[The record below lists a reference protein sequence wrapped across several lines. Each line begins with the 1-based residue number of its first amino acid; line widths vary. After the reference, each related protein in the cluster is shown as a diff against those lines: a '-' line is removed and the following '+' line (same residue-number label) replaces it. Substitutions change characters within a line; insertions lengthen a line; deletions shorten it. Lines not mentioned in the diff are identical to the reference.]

1 MPFSGASSRWLQR
14 YAPALLAV
22 ALIIAM
28 SISLA
33 WQAAGWLR
41 LQRSPVAVAASPV
54 SHESIRSDPTR
65 LARLF
70 GTSAQDPNAP
80 PPATNLD
87 LVLKGS
93 FVQSDPKLSSAIIQ
107 RQGDKPHRYAV
118 GGEISDG
125 VKLHAVY
132 RDRVELQ
139 RGGRLESL
147 PFPHRSGDCWPAR
160 TTLQARTTRSN
171 NCKACR
177 MRTLQHCAS
186 AWTPCASRWKPRPSQ
201 NPPKKTR
208 ASPRPRLRK
217 ATDPMSQPL
226 LRALFAPSSRSY
238 VPAVLLSLALG
249 IQAAHAENNGGNAFV
264 PAGNQ
269 QEAHWTI
276 NLKDADIRE
285 FIDQISEITG
295 ETFVVD
301 PRVKGQVSVVS
312 KAQLSLSEVYQ
323 LFLSVMSTH
332 GFTVVAQG
340 DQARI
345 VPNAEAKTEAG
356 GGQSAP
362 DRLETRVIQVQQSPV
377 SELIPLIRPLVPQ
390 YGHLAAVPSANA
402 LIISDRSANIARI
415 EDVIRQLD
423 QKGSHDYS
431 VINLRYG
438 WVMDAAEVL
447 NNAMSRGQAK
457 GAAGAQVIADARKPP
472 DHPRPAAGARQ
483 LVQLA
488 QSLDTLTARS
498 ANTRVIRLR
507 HNDAKT
513 LAETLGQISE
523 GMKNN
528 GGQGGEQ
535 TGGGRPSNILIRAD
549 ESTNALVLLA
559 DPDTVNALEDIV
571 RQLDVPRA
579 QVLVEAA
586 IVEISGDIQDAVGVQ
601 WAINKGGMGGTKTNF
616 ANTGLSIGTL
626 LQSLEQQGTG
636 IHPRRRHR
644 RHRQQQLRRAGHR
657 ALGQHQ
663 EQPAVD
669 PEPVDPGQ
677 PESGDSG
684 RPERTVPDRLL
695 HHQQRRF
702 EQPVHHRGAQGY
714 RRQPQG
720 HSAHQRRRG
729 PAPGDRAGD
738 LGPAAQ
744 RPAAQQYRPDHQ
756 QALDQE
762 HHPRRERP
770 SDRDRRPDPGR
781 RFPSRVEGSPARGHP
796 IARSPV
802 PFHQGHT
809 QAQPDGLPASYGGPR
824 QRRSRRALGQEI
836 QRHPGHRRHS
846 RPGGRPSILPT
857 NANQLFDG
865 QAVDLRELK
874 TE

>member
-1 MPFSGASSRWLQR
+1 MVPAS
-14 YAPALLAV
+14 
-22 ALIIAM
+22 
-28 SISLA
+28 
-33 WQAAGWLR
+33 
-41 LQRSPVAVAASPV
+41 
-54 SHESIRSDPTR
+54 
-65 LARLF
+65 
-70 GTSAQDPNAP
+70 
-80 PPATNLD
+80 
-87 LVLKGS
+87 
-93 FVQSDPKLSSAIIQ
+93 
-107 RQGDKPHRYAV
+107 
-118 GGEISDG
+118 
-125 VKLHAVY
+125 
-132 RDRVELQ
+132 
-139 RGGRLESL
+139 
-147 PFPHRSGDCWPAR
+147 
-160 TTLQARTTRSN
+160 
-171 NCKACR
+171 
-177 MRTLQHCAS
+177 
-186 AWTPCASRWKPRPSQ
+186 
-201 NPPKKTR
+201 
-208 ASPRPRLRK
+208 
-217 ATDPMSQPL
+217 
-226 LRALFAPSSRSY
+226 RALFAPSSRSY

-249 IQAAHAENNGGNAFV
+249 IQVAHAEDSGRNAFV

-457 GAAGAQVIADARKPP
+457 GAAGAQVIADARTNRLIILGPP
-472 DHPRPAAGARQ
+472 QARAK

-488 QSLDTLTARS
+488 QSLDTPTARS

-549 ESTNALVLLA
+549 ESTNALILLA

-601 WAINKGGMGGTKTNF
+601 WAINKGGMGGTRTNF
-616 ANTGLSIGTL
+616 GNTGLSIGTL
-626 LQSLEQQGTG
+626 LQALKDDKPPALPDGAIVGIGSSSFGALVTALSANSKSNLLSTPSLLTLDNQKAEILVGQNVPFNTGSYTTNSEGSSNPFTTVERKDIGVNLKVTPHINDGAALRLEIEQE
-636 IHPRRRHR
+636 ISSIAPSV
-644 RHRQQQLRRAGHR
+644 QQVSNTDIITNKRSIKSTILAENGQVIVLGGLIQDDVVQAESKVPLLGDIPWLGKLFRSTKDTHTKRNLMVFLRPTVVLDGAGL
-657 ALGQHQ
+657 A
-663 EQPAVD
+663 AI
-669 PEPVDPGQ
+669 
-677 PESGDSG
+677 SGKKYSDI
-684 RPERTVPDRLL
+684 RV
-695 HHQQRRF
+695 
-702 EQPVHHRGAQGY
+702 
-714 RRQPQG
+714 
-720 HSAHQRRRG
+720 
-729 PAPGDRAGD
+729 
-738 LGPAAQ
+738 
-744 RPAAQQYRPDHQ
+744 
-756 QALDQE
+756 LD
-762 HHPRRERP
+762 
-770 SDRDRRPDPGR
+770 GR
-781 RFPSRVEGSPARGHP
+781 RSPEGRG
-796 IARSPV
+796 
-802 PFHQGHT
+802 
-809 QAQPDGLPASYGGPR
+809 
-824 QRRSRRALGQEI
+824 
-836 QRHPGHRRHS
+836 
-846 RPGGRPSILPT
+846 SILPSS
-857 NANQLFDG
+857 AGQLFDG
-865 QAVDLRELK
+865 QTVDLRDLK
-874 TE
+874 AE

>member
-1 MPFSGASSRWLQR
+1 
-14 YAPALLAV
+14 
-22 ALIIAM
+22 
-28 SISLA
+28 
-33 WQAAGWLR
+33 
-41 LQRSPVAVAASPV
+41 
-54 SHESIRSDPTR
+54 
-65 LARLF
+65 
-70 GTSAQDPNAP
+70 
-80 PPATNLD
+80 
-87 LVLKGS
+87 
-93 FVQSDPKLSSAIIQ
+93 
-107 RQGDKPHRYAV
+107 
-118 GGEISDG
+118 
-125 VKLHAVY
+125 
-132 RDRVELQ
+132 
-139 RGGRLESL
+139 
-147 PFPHRSGDCWPAR
+147 
-160 TTLQARTTRSN
+160 
-171 NCKACR
+171 
-177 MRTLQHCAS
+177 
-186 AWTPCASRWKPRPSQ
+186 
-201 NPPKKTR
+201 
-208 ASPRPRLRK
+208 
-217 ATDPMSQPL
+217 MSQPL
-226 LRALFAPSSRSY
+226 FRALFAPTSRSY

-249 IQAAHAENNGGNAFV
+249 IQAAYAENGGGNAFV

-345 VPNAEAKTEAG
+345 VPNAETKTEAG

-457 GAAGAQVIADARKPP
+457 GAAGAQVIADARTNRLIILGPP
-472 DHPRPAAGARQ
+472 QARAK

-488 QSLDTLTARS
+488 QSLDTPTARS

-549 ESTNALVLLA
+549 ESTNALILLA

-601 WAINKGGMGGTKTNF
+601 WAINKGGMGGTRTNF
-616 ANTGLSIGTL
+616 GNTGLSIGTL
-626 LQSLEQQGTG
+626 LQALKDDKPPALPDGAIVGIGSSSFGALVTALSANSKSNLLSTPSLLTLDNQKAEILVGQNVPFNTGSYTTNSEGSSNPFTTVERKDIGVNLKVTPHINDGAALRLEIEQE
-636 IHPRRRHR
+636 ISSIAPSV
-644 RHRQQQLRRAGHR
+644 QQVSNTDIITNKRSIKSTILAENGQVIVLGGLIQDDVVQAESKVPLLGDIPWLGKLFRSTKDTHTKRNLMVFLRPTVVLDGAGL
-657 ALGQHQ
+657 A
-663 EQPAVD
+663 AI
-669 PEPVDPGQ
+669 
-677 PESGDSG
+677 SGKKYSDI
-684 RPERTVPDRLL
+684 RV
-695 HHQQRRF
+695 
-702 EQPVHHRGAQGY
+702 
-714 RRQPQG
+714 
-720 HSAHQRRRG
+720 
-729 PAPGDRAGD
+729 
-738 LGPAAQ
+738 
-744 RPAAQQYRPDHQ
+744 
-756 QALDQE
+756 LD
-762 HHPRRERP
+762 
-770 SDRDRRPDPGR
+770 GR
-781 RFPSRVEGSPARGHP
+781 RSPEGRG
-796 IARSPV
+796 
-802 PFHQGHT
+802 
-809 QAQPDGLPASYGGPR
+809 
-824 QRRSRRALGQEI
+824 
-836 QRHPGHRRHS
+836 
-846 RPGGRPSILPT
+846 SILPSS
-857 NANQLFDG
+857 AGQLFDG
-865 QAVDLRELK
+865 QTVDLRDLK
-874 TE
+874 AE

>member
-1 MPFSGASSRWLQR
+1 
-14 YAPALLAV
+14 
-22 ALIIAM
+22 
-28 SISLA
+28 
-33 WQAAGWLR
+33 
-41 LQRSPVAVAASPV
+41 
-54 SHESIRSDPTR
+54 
-65 LARLF
+65 
-70 GTSAQDPNAP
+70 
-80 PPATNLD
+80 
-87 LVLKGS
+87 
-93 FVQSDPKLSSAIIQ
+93 
-107 RQGDKPHRYAV
+107 
-118 GGEISDG
+118 
-125 VKLHAVY
+125 
-132 RDRVELQ
+132 
-139 RGGRLESL
+139 
-147 PFPHRSGDCWPAR
+147 
-160 TTLQARTTRSN
+160 
-171 NCKACR
+171 
-177 MRTLQHCAS
+177 
-186 AWTPCASRWKPRPSQ
+186 
-201 NPPKKTR
+201 
-208 ASPRPRLRK
+208 
-217 ATDPMSQPL
+217 MSQPL
-226 LRALFAPSSRSY
+226 FRALFAPTSRSY

-249 IQAAHAENNGGNAFV
+249 IQAAHAEDSGRNAFV

-457 GAAGAQVIADARKPP
+457 GAAGAQVIADARTNRLIILGPP
-472 DHPRPAAGARQ
+472 QARAK

-488 QSLDTLTARS
+488 QSLDTPTARS

-601 WAINKGGMGGTKTNF
+601 WAINKGGMGGTRTNF
-616 ANTGLSIGTL
+616 GNTGLSIGTL
-626 LQSLEQQGTG
+626 LQALKDDKPPALPDGAIVGIGSSSFGALVTALSANSKSNLLSTPSLLTLDNQKAEILVGQNVPFNTGSYTTNSEGSSNPFTTVERKDIGVNLKVTPHINDGAALRLEIEQE
-636 IHPRRRHR
+636 ISSIAPSV
-644 RHRQQQLRRAGHR
+644 QQVSNTDIITNKRSIKSTILAENGQVIVLGGLIQDDVVQAESKVPLLGDIPWLGKLFRSTKDTHTKRNLMVFLRPTVVLDGAGL
-657 ALGQHQ
+657 A
-663 EQPAVD
+663 AI
-669 PEPVDPGQ
+669 
-677 PESGDSG
+677 SGKKYSDI
-684 RPERTVPDRLL
+684 RV
-695 HHQQRRF
+695 
-702 EQPVHHRGAQGY
+702 
-714 RRQPQG
+714 
-720 HSAHQRRRG
+720 
-729 PAPGDRAGD
+729 
-738 LGPAAQ
+738 
-744 RPAAQQYRPDHQ
+744 
-756 QALDQE
+756 LD
-762 HHPRRERP
+762 
-770 SDRDRRPDPGR
+770 GR
-781 RFPSRVEGSPARGHP
+781 RSPEGRG
-796 IARSPV
+796 
-802 PFHQGHT
+802 
-809 QAQPDGLPASYGGPR
+809 
-824 QRRSRRALGQEI
+824 
-836 QRHPGHRRHS
+836 
-846 RPGGRPSILPT
+846 SILPSS
-857 NANQLFDG
+857 AGQLFDG
-865 QAVDLRELK
+865 QTVDLRDLK
-874 TE
+874 AE

>member
-1 MPFSGASSRWLQR
+1 
-14 YAPALLAV
+14 
-22 ALIIAM
+22 
-28 SISLA
+28 
-33 WQAAGWLR
+33 
-41 LQRSPVAVAASPV
+41 
-54 SHESIRSDPTR
+54 
-65 LARLF
+65 
-70 GTSAQDPNAP
+70 
-80 PPATNLD
+80 
-87 LVLKGS
+87 
-93 FVQSDPKLSSAIIQ
+93 
-107 RQGDKPHRYAV
+107 
-118 GGEISDG
+118 
-125 VKLHAVY
+125 
-132 RDRVELQ
+132 
-139 RGGRLESL
+139 
-147 PFPHRSGDCWPAR
+147 
-160 TTLQARTTRSN
+160 
-171 NCKACR
+171 
-177 MRTLQHCAS
+177 
-186 AWTPCASRWKPRPSQ
+186 
-201 NPPKKTR
+201 
-208 ASPRPRLRK
+208 
-217 ATDPMSQPL
+217 MSQPL
-226 LRALFAPSSRSY
+226 FRALFTPTSRSY

-249 IQAAHAENNGGNAFV
+249 IQAAHAEDSGRNAFV

-423 QKGSHDYS
+423 QKGSHNYS

-457 GAAGAQVIADARKPP
+457 GAAGAQVIADARTNRLIILGPP
-472 DHPRPAAGARQ
+472 QARAK

-488 QSLDTLTARS
+488 QSLDTPTARS

-549 ESTNALVLLA
+549 ESTNALILLA

-601 WAINKGGMGGTKTNF
+601 WAINKGGMGGTRTNF
-616 ANTGLSIGTL
+616 GNTGLSIGTL
-626 LQSLEQQGTG
+626 LQALKDDKPPALPDGAIVGIGSSSFGALVTALSANSKSNLLSTPSLLTLDNQKAEILVGQNVPFNTGSYTTNSEGSSNPFTTVERKDIGVNLKVTPHINDGAALRLEIEQE
-636 IHPRRRHR
+636 ISSIAPSV
-644 RHRQQQLRRAGHR
+644 QQVSNTDIITNKRSIKSTILAENGQVIVLGGLIQDDVVQAESKVPLLGDIPWLGKLFRSTKDTHTKRNLMVFLRPTVVLDGAGL
-657 ALGQHQ
+657 A
-663 EQPAVD
+663 AI
-669 PEPVDPGQ
+669 
-677 PESGDSG
+677 SGKKYSDI
-684 RPERTVPDRLL
+684 RV
-695 HHQQRRF
+695 
-702 EQPVHHRGAQGY
+702 
-714 RRQPQG
+714 
-720 HSAHQRRRG
+720 
-729 PAPGDRAGD
+729 
-738 LGPAAQ
+738 
-744 RPAAQQYRPDHQ
+744 
-756 QALDQE
+756 LD
-762 HHPRRERP
+762 
-770 SDRDRRPDPGR
+770 GR
-781 RFPSRVEGSPARGHP
+781 RSPEGRG
-796 IARSPV
+796 
-802 PFHQGHT
+802 
-809 QAQPDGLPASYGGPR
+809 
-824 QRRSRRALGQEI
+824 
-836 QRHPGHRRHS
+836 
-846 RPGGRPSILPT
+846 SILPSS
-857 NANQLFDG
+857 AGQLFDG
-865 QAVDLRELK
+865 QTVDLRDLK
-874 TE
+874 AE

>member
-1 MPFSGASSRWLQR
+1 
-14 YAPALLAV
+14 
-22 ALIIAM
+22 
-28 SISLA
+28 
-33 WQAAGWLR
+33 
-41 LQRSPVAVAASPV
+41 
-54 SHESIRSDPTR
+54 
-65 LARLF
+65 
-70 GTSAQDPNAP
+70 
-80 PPATNLD
+80 
-87 LVLKGS
+87 
-93 FVQSDPKLSSAIIQ
+93 
-107 RQGDKPHRYAV
+107 
-118 GGEISDG
+118 
-125 VKLHAVY
+125 
-132 RDRVELQ
+132 
-139 RGGRLESL
+139 
-147 PFPHRSGDCWPAR
+147 
-160 TTLQARTTRSN
+160 
-171 NCKACR
+171 
-177 MRTLQHCAS
+177 
-186 AWTPCASRWKPRPSQ
+186 
-201 NPPKKTR
+201 
-208 ASPRPRLRK
+208 
-217 ATDPMSQPL
+217 MSQPL

-238 VPAVLLSLALG
+238 VPAVLLSLALS
-249 IQAAHAENNGGNAFV
+249 IQAAHAENSGGNAFV

-457 GAAGAQVIADARKPP
+457 GAAGAQVIADARTNRLIILGPP
-472 DHPRPAAGARQ
+472 QARAK

-488 QSLDTLTARS
+488 QSLDTPTARS

-549 ESTNALVLLA
+549 ESTNALILLA

-601 WAINKGGMGGTKTNF
+601 WAINKGGMGGTRTNF
-616 ANTGLSIGTL
+616 GNTGLSIGTL
-626 LQSLEQQGTG
+626 LQALKDDKPPVLPDGAIVGIGSSSFGALVTALSANSKSNLLSTPSLLTLDNQKAEILVGQNVPFNTGSYTTNSEGSSNPFTTVERKDIGVNLKVTPHINDGAALRLEIEQE
-636 IHPRRRHR
+636 ISSIAPSV
-644 RHRQQQLRRAGHR
+644 QQVSNTDIITNKRSIKSTILAENGQVIVLGGLIQDDVVQAESKVPLLGDIPWLGKLFRSTKDTHTKRNLMVFLRPTVVLDGAGL
-657 ALGQHQ
+657 A
-663 EQPAVD
+663 AI
-669 PEPVDPGQ
+669 
-677 PESGDSG
+677 SGKKYSDI
-684 RPERTVPDRLL
+684 RV
-695 HHQQRRF
+695 
-702 EQPVHHRGAQGY
+702 
-714 RRQPQG
+714 
-720 HSAHQRRRG
+720 
-729 PAPGDRAGD
+729 
-738 LGPAAQ
+738 
-744 RPAAQQYRPDHQ
+744 
-756 QALDQE
+756 LD
-762 HHPRRERP
+762 
-770 SDRDRRPDPGR
+770 GR
-781 RFPSRVEGSPARGHP
+781 RSPEGRG
-796 IARSPV
+796 
-802 PFHQGHT
+802 
-809 QAQPDGLPASYGGPR
+809 
-824 QRRSRRALGQEI
+824 
-836 QRHPGHRRHS
+836 
-846 RPGGRPSILPT
+846 SILPSS
-857 NANQLFDG
+857 AGQLFDG
-865 QAVDLRELK
+865 QTVDLRDLK
-874 TE
+874 AE